1 MKIFVAGATGAIGR
15 PLVEQLLKKGY
26 DVVALTRSPEKAQT
40 LAAQGV
46 EVVVADAFD
55 AGAIDNAI
63 RRIRPEV
70 AI

>member
-46 EVVVADAFD
+46 EVVVANVFELALLTMPFTAFSQK
-55 AGAIDNAI
+55 
-63 RRIRPEV
+63 
-70 AI
+70 